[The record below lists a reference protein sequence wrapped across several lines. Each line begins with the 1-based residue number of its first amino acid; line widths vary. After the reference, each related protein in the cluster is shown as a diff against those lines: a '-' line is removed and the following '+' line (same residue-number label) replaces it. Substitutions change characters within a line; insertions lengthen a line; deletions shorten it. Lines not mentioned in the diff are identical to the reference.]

1 MIKVQISLTG
11 VQEFEGSLDRIRDVV
26 SDFIPELRDIGEWY
40 IDFVQNDVFETEGG
54 VYGSSLT
61 GIVR

>member
-54 VYGSSLT
+54 VYG
-61 GIVR
+61 GRFDQRI